1 VRWLV
6 GFVLLAASCEALFEP
21 YKDQHDVYCVL
32 RTDSTG
38 AFALVGRTCG
48 FEEWPYEWTGV
59 SDATVEVWQ
68 GGDTFLFWP
77 HPETAGV
84 YLCDSLPVF
93 AGQTYGLRV
102 QSGLGTV
109 HGTTTVPDSVS
120 FVLVTAD
127 TVLSGTG
134 EQSILLGVE
143 WKPCPGGFQYELV
156 ARFVYLGETGS
167 EYSRYRWA
175 RLDSCR
181 TTLIA
186 PLRYSGSELRPLT
199 SVGLEIRALDHNYR
213 DYLLLQQEY
222 GYRSTL
228 MHLDG
233 GPGVFGSMS
242 VAETTVSLTLPSR
255 R

>member
-1 VRWLV
+1 MRWLV
-6 GFVLLAASCEALFEP
+6 AFVLLAVSCDAPFEP
-21 YKDQHDVYCVL
+21 YQDQHDVYCVL
-32 RTDSTG
+32 RTDSIG
-38 AFALVGRTCG
+38 AFVLVGQTCA

-59 SDATVEVWQ
+59 SDATVEVRQ
-68 GGDTFLFWP
+68 GGDTFLFRP
-77 HPETAGV
+77 RPETAGV

-109 HGTTTVPDSVS
+109 HGTTTVPDSVCL
-120 FVLVTAD
+120 VPVTAD
-127 TVLSGTG
+127 TVWSGTG
-134 EQSILLGVE
+134 EQSILLGIE
-143 WKPCPGGFQYELV
+143 WKPCPGGFQYELL
-156 ARFVYLGETGS
+156 ARFVYVGEMGG
-167 EYSRYRWA
+167 EYLRYRWA

-181 TTLIA
+181 TTLMA
-186 PLRYSGSELRPLT
+186 PLKYFGYEPRSLT
-199 SVGLEIRALDHNYR
+199 AVDLEVRALDHNYR

-242 VAETTVSLTLPSR
+242 VADTTISFAPTSR
-255 R
+255 